1 MGKRISMSDAQKEV
15 LKFFGEETIFFD
27 GNIQTFNIENAIPTG
42 SVGLDEAIG
51 VGGIPRG
58 RIIQL
63 AGKESSGKTMLSL
76 SCIKNYLDKDPENT
90 AMFIDAEY
98 TYDPEWAEKLG
109 VDTSRV
115 MVIKTND
122 AAKIFDGLIGLPGAK
137 PGKKKMKGILDHIAE
152 GTDPKFK
159 NMGII
164 VLDSV
169 AVLSTPTENI
179 SVAGKHNIASVA
191 RFLSNELKKLTPEVA
206 KANVAFVA
214 INQVRVNVGQM
225 FGDPTS
231 SPGGKALKHACSLMV
246 NMAPISGADSYV
258 TDSNGDRVGHK
269 VRAKI
274 GKNKVGSPFRK
285 AEYTIE
291 YLFGIVNQEEELLDL
306 AVKYKVIARPN
317 NQSYE
322 YMGEP
327 VRGRANMIQKIKDN
341 DSLYQEILNTVK
353 DIYLKEKDISAEDI
367 EEESISNPLMEGI

>member
-1 MGKRISMSDAQKEV
+1 MTKKLSMSEAEKEIQ
-15 LKFFGEETIFFD
+15 KFFGEDTIFFD
-27 GNIQTFNIENAIPTG
+27 GNIQTFNVENAIPTG

-51 VGGIPRG
+51 IGGIPRG
-58 RIIQL
+58 RITQF
-63 AGKESSGKTMLSL
+63 AGQESSGKTMLSL
-76 SCIKNYLDKDPENT
+76 SCMKNYLNQNPGNK
-90 AMFIDAEY
+90 AIFIDAEY
-98 TYDPEWAEKLG
+98 TYDPEWASQLG

-137 PGKKKMKGILDHIAE
+137 PGKKKMRGILDYIAE

-159 NMGII
+159 DVGII
-164 VLDSV
+164 VLDSI
-169 AVLSTPTENI
+169 AVLSTPTENE

-206 KANVAFVA
+206 RANVAFIG

-246 NMAPISGADSYV
+246 NMAAIIGADS
-258 TDSNGDRVGHK
+258 TIENEHGDKIGHK

-285 AEYTIE
+285 AEYSIQ
-291 YLFGIVNQEEELLDL
+291 YLKGIVNQAEEILDL
-306 AVKYKVIARPN
+306 AVKYNIITRPN

-322 YMGEP
+322 YMGES
-327 VRGRANMIQKIKDN
+327 VRGRSAMIQKIEDETSFYK
-341 DSLYQEILNTVK
+341 EIENKIK
-353 DIYLKEKDISAEDI
+353 DIYLKNQSPQVDDFDDEED
-367 EEESISNPLMEGI
+367 ENPLLGGF

>member
-1 MGKRISMSDAQKEV
+1 MSKNKKISMSDAQKDV
-15 LKFFGEETIFFD
+15 LKFFGEDTIFFD
-27 GNIQTFNIENAIPTG
+27 GNIQTFNVENAIPTG

-51 VGGIPRG
+51 IGGIPRG

-76 SCIKNYLDKDPENT
+76 SCIKNYLDQNPENT
-90 AMFIDAEY
+90 ALFIDAEY
-98 TYDPEWAEKLG
+98 TYDPEWAESLG
-109 VDTSRV
+109 VDTKRV
-115 MVIKTND
+115 MVLKTND
-122 AAKIFDGLIGLPGAK
+122 AAKIFNGLIGLPGAK
-137 PGKKKMKGILDHIAE
+137 PGKKKMKGILDYISE
-152 GTDPKFK
+152 GVDPKFK

-164 VLDSV
+164 VLDSI
-169 AVLSTPTENI
+169 AVLSTPTEVG

-206 KANVAFVA
+206 KANVAFVG

-246 NMAPISGADSYV
+246 NMAPIAGADSSIE
-258 TDSNGDRVGHK
+258 DENGDRIGHK

-285 AEYTIE
+285 AEYSIE
-291 YLFGIVNQEEELLDL
+291 YLKGVVNQSEEILDL
-306 AVKYKVIARPN
+306 AVKYNIVSRPN

-322 YMGEP
+322 YMGES
-327 VRGRANMIQKIKDN
+327 VRGRANMIEKIN
-341 DSLYQEILNTVK
+341 SSSELYNEIHIKIK
-353 DIYLKEKDISAEDI
+353 DIYLNNQEDVY
-367 EEESISNPLMEGI
+367 EEVENPLLGEL

>member
-1 MGKRISMSDAQKEV
+1 MPKKLSMSDAQKEI
-15 LKFFGEETIFFD
+15 LKFFGEDSIFFD
-27 GNIQTFNIENAIPTG
+27 GNIQTFNVENAIPTG

-51 VGGIPRG
+51 IGGIPRG

-76 SCIKNYLDKDPENT
+76 SCIKNYLDQNPENT

-98 TYDPEWAEKLG
+98 TYDPEWASKLG
-109 VDTSRV
+109 VDVSRV
-115 MVIKTND
+115 MVLKTND
-122 AAKIFDGLIGLPGAK
+122 AAKIFDGLIGIPGAK

-152 GTDPKFK
+152 GSDPKFK

-164 VLDSV
+164 VLDSI
-169 AVLSTPTENI
+169 AVLSTPTEVG

-206 KANVAFVA
+206 KANVAFVG

-258 TDSNGDRVGHK
+258 VNEDGDRVGHK

-274 GKNKVGSPFRK
+274 GKNKVGSPFGK
-285 AEYTIE
+285 AEYTIQ
-291 YLFGIVNQEEELLDL
+291 YLTGIVNQSEELLDL
-306 AVKYKVIARPN
+306 SVKYSIITRPN

-322 YMGEP
+322 YMGES
-327 VRGRANMIQKIKDN
+327 VRGRANMINKINESED
-341 DSLYQEILNTVK
+341 LYTEILDKVK
-353 DIYLKEKDISAEDI
+353 DIYLNSQEEDQYEEI
-367 EEESISNPLMEGI
+367 ENPLLGEI

>member
-1 MGKRISMSDAQKEV
+1 MPKKLSMSDAQKEIQ
-15 LKFFGEETIFFD
+15 KFFGEDTIFFD
-27 GNIQTFNIENAIPTG
+27 GDIQTFNVENAIPTG

-51 VGGIPRG
+51 IGGIPRG

-76 SCIKNYLDKDPENT
+76 SCIKNYLDQDPENT

-98 TYDPEWAEKLG
+98 TYDPEWAAKLG
-109 VDTSRV
+109 VDVSRV

-122 AAKIFDGLIGLPGAK
+122 AAKIFNGLIGMPGSKA
-137 PGKKKMKGILDHIAE
+137 GKKKMRGILDYIAE
-152 GTDPKFK
+152 GKDPKFK

-164 VLDSV
+164 VLDSI
-169 AVLSTPTENI
+169 AVLSTPTENE

-206 KANVAFVA
+206 RANVAFVG

-231 SPGGKALKHACSLMV
+231 SPGGKALKHACSLMI
-246 NMAPISGADSYV
+246 NMAPISGADSKIE
-258 TDSNGDRVGHK
+258 DENGDKIGHK

-285 AEYTIE
+285 AEYSIQ
-291 YLFGIVNQEEELLDL
+291 YLDGIVNQSEELLDL
-306 AVKYKVIARPN
+306 AVKYEIIVRPN

-322 YMGEP
+322 YMGES
-327 VRGRANMIQKIKDN
+327 VRGRANMINKIDEDRSMYDEILTKVKELYLNSN
-341 DSLYQEILNTVK
+341 DSQE
-353 DIYLKEKDISAEDI
+353 EDM
-367 EEESISNPLMEGI
+367 EEVSNPLMGGF

>member
-1 MGKRISMSDAQKEV
+1 MTKKLSMSEAEKEIQ
-15 LKFFGEETIFFD
+15 KFFGEDTIFFD
-27 GNIQTFNIENAIPTG
+27 GNIQTFNVENAIPTG

-51 VGGIPRG
+51 IGGIPRG
-58 RIIQL
+58 RITQF
-63 AGKESSGKTMLSL
+63 AGQESSGKTMLSL
-76 SCIKNYLDKDPENT
+76 SCMKNYLNQNPGHK
-90 AMFIDAEY
+90 AIFIDAEY
-98 TYDPEWAEKLG
+98 TYDPEWASQLG

-137 PGKKKMKGILDHIAE
+137 PGKKKMRGILDYIAE

-159 NMGII
+159 DVGII
-164 VLDSV
+164 VLDSI
-169 AVLSTPTENI
+169 AVLSTPTENE

-206 KANVAFVA
+206 RANVAFIG

-231 SPGGKALKHACSLMV
+231 SPGGKALKHACSLMI
-246 NMAPISGADSYV
+246 NMAAIGGADS
-258 TDSNGDRVGHK
+258 TIENEHGDKIGHK

-285 AEYTIE
+285 AEYSIQ
-291 YLFGIVNQEEELLDL
+291 YLKGIVNQSEEILDL
-306 AVKYKVIARPN
+306 AVKYNIIVRPN

-322 YMGEP
+322 YMGES
-327 VRGRANMIQKIKDN
+327 VRGRSAMIQKIEDEP
-341 DSLYQEILNTVK
+341 SLYKEIENKIK
-353 DIYLKEKDISAEDI
+353 DIYLKNQSPQTDDFED
-367 EEESISNPLMEGI
+367 EEEENPLLGGF